1 MTPPPARSRRAADAG
16 LSPSAVSAL
25 AGELRLACMR
35 ISRRV
40 RFESTHV
47 VAPHQFSVLCR
58 LEEAPRTP
66 SELAEIEKVSAPSM
80 TRTVAALVERGLVE
94 RTADP
99 ADRRQV
105 ILSLTR
111 DAMTLLKDIRRKR
124 DAWMSVR
131 VGHLTRRGAGRPAPG
146 LGHPHPGGQRVSPT
160 FSSLDVR
167 NYRIYAAG
175 AFVSNIGTWM
185 GRVAQDWLVLTE
197 LTNHSSSALGIVTGL
212 QFLPFLLLAPW
223 AGMIADRYP
232 KRRDPG
238 DHPDLAGAVVP
249 GPRRCSS

>member
-1 MTPPPARSRRAADAG
+1 MTPPPARARRAADAG
-16 LSPSAVSAL
+16 LSPSAVSGL

-111 DAMTLLKDIRRKR
+111 DATTLLKDIRRKR

-131 VGHLTRRGAGRPAPG
+131 VSHLTPEEQVILRQASAI
-146 LGHPHPGGQRVSPT
+146 LT
-160 FSSLDVR
+160 
-167 NYRIYAAG
+167 
-175 AFVSNIGTWM
+175 
-185 GRVAQDWLVLTE
+185 RVANE
-197 LTNHSSSALGIVTGL
+197 
-212 QFLPFLLLAPW
+212 
-223 AGMIADRYP
+223 
-232 KRRDPG
+232 
-238 DHPDLAGAVVP
+238 
-249 GPRRCSS
+249 